1 MNQRFLP
8 CAVAVLLLCAA
19 GFDARTLRADVKAAA
34 LRETIEYVTKKFS
47 KEAAEEGGEVF
58 ARKVEQLAARHGD
71 DALQA
76 VRNVGP
82 RALHI
87 AEEAGAHGAAAV
99 RAMARYGD
107 DGVVWIARRPQSL
120 ELVAK
125 YGDDAAEALVKHQ
138 GIAEKL
144 IAEGGEAAVR
154 ALRAVDTPQAI
165 RLAQMTADPTT
176 AALARN
182 GQLLDVVSRFGNRA
196 MDFIWRNKGALTVT
210 AALAAFVAD
219 PEPFLDGT
227 ADLAQTIGETVV
239 LPLASI
245 PGQVAE
251 SAARSLDWTVVAVV
265 AMMLGSLGLVW
276 RSYRRSRTTLRSGT
290 K

>member
-1 MNQRFLP
+1 MKRRF
-8 CAVAVLLLCAA
+8 AVVLVSIVFAGAV
-19 GFDARTLRADVKAAA
+19 GQDVSPVRADVKTAA

-47 KEAAEEGGEVF
+47 KEAAEEGVEAF
-58 ARKVEQLAARHGD
+58 SRKVEQLAARHGD

-82 RALHI
+82 RALRI
-87 AEEAGAHGAAAV
+87 AEEAGEHGAAAV
-99 RAMARYGD
+99 RAMSRYGD
-107 DGVVWIARRPQSL
+107 DGVVWIARRPQGL
-120 ELVAK
+120 ELATK
-125 YGDDAAEALVKHQ
+125 YGDDAAAALVKHQ
-138 GIAEKL
+138 GIAEKM

-165 RLAQMTADPTT
+165 RLAQMAADPAT

-182 GQLLDVVSRFGNRA
+182 GQLLDVVARYGDRA

-210 AALAAFVAD
+210 AALAAFVSN
-219 PEPFLDGT
+219 PQPFLDGT
-227 ADLAQTIGETVV
+227 ADLAQTVGENVI

-245 PGQVAE
+245 PGKVAE
-251 SAARSLDWTVVAVV
+251 SAARSLDWTIVVVA

-276 RSYRRSRTTLRSGT
+276 RNYRRNRAAMTRGSH
-290 K
+290 